1 MNTGTSG
8 PKGAQ
13 LSWLGTLAFASP
25 QITLGA
31 LTLALAVHMPRYF
44 ASTLGLS
51 LAVVGSSFA
60 LVRFIDIPLDPVLG
74 LIMDRTRTRFGRY
87 RVWTLVAVPALV
99 LSLYMLVHAPPG
111 VGQGYL
117 IGWLLLMYIG
127 YSILMLSGLAW
138 AACLATSYTHRSKI
152 FGLYSILGL
161 LGAVA
166 VLVIPIVLRN
176 LGQSDGEGVRGMM
189 WFILASTP
197 VCALVATA
205 RTPEPIAK
213 DHSQGQF
220 ALRDYWTLLTRGNVL
235 RIVAADL
242 CCAMGPLWMATIWL
256 FFAKDSRGFDTTQAN
271 LLLLVYI
278 TAGLA
283 GAPFTAWLANRI
295 GKHRALMV
303 NAVAYSLT
311 LLSFGPLPKGIFLV
325 AVPVMFVIGAA
336 GAGLTV
342 VTRAITGDI
351 ADEIRLESGRE
362 WMGLM
367 FAMTNASTKIASA
380 LSVFLTFQLLAE
392 LGYDAREGAANTA
405 KAVHGLEL
413 AFLVGPIVFLML
425 AALCFVGY
433 RLSAQRHGEIRREL
447 EAMDARD

>member
-1 MNTGTSG
+1 LNKSASA
-8 PKGAQ
+8 PKGVQ
-13 LSWLGTLAFASP
+13 LSLRATITFASP

-60 LVRFIDIPLDPVLG
+60 LVRFVDIPLDPVLG

-87 RVWTLVAVPALV
+87 RVWTLVAVPALMV
-99 LSLYMLVHAPPG
+99 SLYMLVHAPPG
-111 VGQGYL
+111 VGQPYL
-117 IGWLLLMYIG
+117 VGWLLLMYVG

-176 LGQSDGEGVRGMM
+176 LGQSDGQGVRAMI

-197 VCALVATA
+197 VCALLAVA
-205 RTPEPIAK
+205 RTPEPIAR
-213 DHSQGQF
+213 DHSHGQF
-220 ALRDYWTLLTRGNVL
+220 ALRDYWSLLTRGNVL

-242 CCAMGPLWMATIWL
+242 CCAMGPIWL

-278 TAGLA
+278 VAGLV
-283 GAPFTAWLANRI
+283 GAPFTAWMANRI

-311 LLSFGPLPKGIFLV
+311 LLSFSPLPKGIFLV
-325 AVPVMFVIGAA
+325 AVPVMFTIGAA
-336 GAGLTV
+336 GSGLTV

-380 LSVFLTFQLLAE
+380 LSVLLTFSLLAE
-392 LGYDAREGAANTA
+392 LGYDAREGAVNTPRA
-405 KAVHGLEL
+405 IHGLEV

-425 AALCFVGY
+425 AAFCFIGY
-433 RLSAQRHGEIRREL
+433 RLSAHRHGEIRRDL
-447 EAMDARD
+447 EAMDARG